1 MFEIM
6 TLYVFDQNTKSFPN
20 HKSLQEQDI
29 AFLCYRVICFDWML
43 HENEHGPRVA
53 ATRKGEIRISFCQC
67 KSCKFRKLP
76 NRIDA
81 DVIGERCLN
90 MRMIKFH
97 KYLIR
102 ILTFV

>member
-1 MFEIM
+1 M

-53 ATRKGEIRISFCQC
+53 ATRKGKFEFPFASANHASFE
-67 KSCKFRKLP
+67 
-76 NRIDA
+76 N
-81 DVIGERCLN
+81 CLTGL
-90 MRMIKFH
+90 MRM
-97 KYLIR
+97 LSEN
-102 ILTFV
+102 VV